1 MTAMDNV
8 CVIVKV
14 LSPLIL
20 LIMLSLY
27 MIGVLCGE
35 CRDEM
40 GVSALLSRC
49 VDCSNVNALLIVT
62 LSNDNMLT

>member
-62 LSNDNMLT
+62 LSNDDMLT